1 MNPANSISNSIVMR
15 PPRFSIALL
24 SACALAYEILLMRL
38 FSIIQWHHFAYMIIS
53 LALLG
58 YGASG
63 TFLSLNSR
71 RLLANFSQAFVVN
84 VFLFGVS
91 ALTFYLLAQ
100 QIPFNPQE
108 VLWDVRQPWYLL
120 FLYLT
125 LAVPFFFAA
134 NAIGLALMFFRQ
146 DITRL
151 YAADMLGAGVGS
163 IGIVLLL
170 FIVFPENG
178 LRLISV
184 IGIATAAL
192 ACWELRL
199 GHKLKWLLLLVALS
213 PLLLPVAWTQLMMS
227 PYKGLSQ
234 SLRITGSEVV
244 AEYSSPLG
252 LLSVLE
258 NPVVPLR
265 HAPGLSLNATQE
277 PPTQVG
283 VFTDG
288 DAMTVINEYS
298 GQGDLQNFAYLDQL
312 TSAVPYHLGK
322 PQKVLVLGAGG
333 GSEILQALYHGI
345 EQIEAVELNPQMA
358 RLLQQDYA
366 EFSGYLYNDH
376 QDDHQ
381 DDHKIRLH
389 IAEARGFV
397 SSTKTQFDL
406 IQVALLDAFSAS
418 SAGLY
423 ALNESYLY
431 TVEALQEY
439 LRHLTTDGV
448 LAITRWVKLPPRDAL
463 KLFATAI
470 AALEASQPGEA
481 IQAAQHLVLI
491 RSWQTSTLLIKNS
504 PFSAKEIS
512 ALQAFCEQRVF
523 DLAYYPGMPASQAN
537 RYNRLREPA
546 FYQASQALLGDD
558 HDSFIENYKF
568 NIEPATD
575 DKPYFFNFF
584 KWSMLPEAI
593 TLIGKGGMPLLEW
606 GYLILIVTLLQAVIL
621 SLVLIVLP
629 LLIKRDQ
636 LMKEGGEIPAWRV
649 FGYFLALGLAFL
661 FIEIAFIQKF
671 ILFLHHPLYAVAV
684 VLASFLIFAGFG
696 SAFSRRYH
704 QGNTH
709 YSGIKWATSGI
720 ILLGVFYL
728 LFLGPIFS
736 MMLGWPIL
744 VKALAAII
752 LIAPLA
758 LCMGMPFPLGLS
770 LLGERSPHLI
780 PWAWGVNGCASVLSA
795 ALATILAIH
804 FGFTVVVLLALLLY
818 GVAVFIIRVPSA
830 KRSSEKLA

>member
-1 MNPANSISNSIVMR
+1 MNPADTISNSIVMR
-15 PPRFSIALL
+15 PPRYSIALL
-24 SACALAYEILLMRL
+24 SASALAYEILLMRL

-63 TFLSLNSR
+63 TFLTLNAR
-71 RLLANFSQAFVVN
+71 RLLANFPQVFVVN
-84 VFLFGVS
+84 VLLFGVC
-91 ALTFYLLAQ
+91 ALIFYLLAQ

-108 VLWDVRQPWYLL
+108 ILWDARQPWYLL
-120 FLYLT
+120 LLYLM

-146 DITRL
+146 DIARL

-170 FIVFPENG
+170 FIVFPEIS
-178 LRLISV
+178 LRIVSV
-184 IGIATAAL
+184 IAIATAAL

-213 PLLLPVAWTQLMMS
+213 PLLLPVAWTKLNMS

-234 SLRITGSEVV
+234 SLHITGSEVV

-277 PPTQVG
+277 PPTQVA

-288 DAMTVINEYS
+288 DAMTVINEYPDAGS
-298 GQGDLQNFAYLDQL
+298 LQRFDYLDQL
-312 TSAVPYHLGK
+312 TSAVAYHLGK
-322 PQKVLVLGAGG
+322 PQKVLILGAGG
-333 GSEILQALYHGI
+333 GSEILQARYHGVA
-345 EQIEAVELNPQMA
+345 QIEAVELNPQMA

-366 EFSGYLYNDH
+366 EFSGHLYNDK
-376 QDDHQ
+376 
-381 DDHKIRLH
+381 KIRLH

-397 SSTKTQFDL
+397 SGTQTQFDL
-406 IQVALLDAFSAS
+406 IQVAMLDAFSAS
-418 SAGLY
+418 SVGLY

-439 LRHLTTDGV
+439 LRHLTTNGV
-448 LAITRWVKLPPRDAL
+448 LAISRWVKLPPRDAL
-463 KLFATAI
+463 KLFATAV
-470 AALEASQPGEA
+470 AALKESQPGDVK
-481 IQAAQHLVLI
+481 QPGQHLVLI
-491 RSWQTSTLLIKNS
+491 RSWQTSTLLIKNK
-504 PFSAKEIS
+504 PFSGQEIS
-512 ALQAFCEQRVF
+512 ALQTFSKQRAF

-537 RYNRLREPA
+537 QYNRLREPVY
-546 FYQASQALLGDD
+546 YQATQALLGDE
-558 HDSFIENYKF
+558 HDSFMENYKF
-568 NIEPATD
+568 DIEPATD

-584 KWSMLPEAI
+584 KWSMLPEVL
-593 TLIGKGGMPLLEW
+593 TLMGRGGLPLLEW
-606 GYLILIVTLLQAVIL
+606 GYLILIATFLQAVVL
-621 SLVLIVLP
+621 SLALIVLP
-629 LLIKRDQ
+629 LLIKRDLPGQ
-636 LMKEGGEIPAWRV
+636 GSGEVPAWRA
-649 FGYFLALGLAFL
+649 FGYFFALGLAFL

-671 ILFLHHPLYAVAV
+671 ILLLHHPLYAVAV

-704 QGNTH
+704 QGNMLH
-709 YSGIKWATSGI
+709 SGIKWAASGI

-728 LFLGPIFS
+728 LLLGPMFS
-736 MMLGWPIL
+736 MMLAWSTL
-744 VKALAAII
+744 AKALVAIV

-758 LCMGMPFPLGLS
+758 FCMGMPFPLGLS
-770 LLGERSPHLI
+770 LLGKGSQHLI

-795 ALATILAIH
+795 VLATLLAIH
-804 FGFTVVVLLALLLY
+804 FGFAVVVLLALFLY
-818 GVAVFIIRVPSA
+818 GAAVFIISVPSA
-830 KRSSEKLA
+830 KYSPEK